1 MSPKAAAIDR
11 VPREVIAPSRPI
23 DSKVARYLTP
33 VLQIEERSPPILARL
48 TVFAAAFAVLGF
60 FTWAAVAPLREIAI
74 GRGEILPEG
83 FVQPI
88 QHLEGGRVAR
98 LFASEGQRVRSG
110 DPIIALDDAAL
121 RSELEHTRARRLAL
135 EGSIGRLQDFAE
147 GRVLSLP
154 ELGPR
159 GGISDQRA
167 SLDAQV
173 ETRAAQ
179 LRAALA
185 EIESRRQ
192 ALGAAKIKKEKLS
205 EELGDVRASITRR
218 EPMLRA
224 GLVRLPEIEALHRDR
239 VRLESEFARTSNELA
254 SAESAVDQ
262 ATARHAEIV
271 ARARQDAYLEIL
283 KLRVDLSEATSTEL
297 RLEER
302 LQRLVIRSPV
312 DGLVNQLSARSLGA
326 VIAPGGPVA
335 EIVPYRTAA
344 FAEVEVSPDDVGH
357 IRPGMPVLVKVSA
370 FDFARFGGIPGI
382 VESVS
387 PTSLKRPNAP
397 PVFRI
402 RIRLEAEHVGPA
414 GLNMTVQPGMVV
426 NADIRTGQKTLL
438 AYLLKPV
445 HAAFSS
451 ALSER

>member
-1 MSPKAAAIDR
+1 MSPKAATIDR
-11 VPREVIAPSRPI
+11 APRQALVPSRPVNA
-23 DSKVARYLTP
+23 KVARYLTP

-48 TVFAAAFAVLGF
+48 TVAAAVLAVVGF
-60 FTWAAVAPLREIAI
+60 FAWAAVAPLREIAV
-74 GRGEILPEG
+74 GRGEILPDG

-88 QHLEGGRVAR
+88 QHLEGGRVAK
-98 LFASEGQRVRSG
+98 LFASEGQRVRLG
-110 DPIIALDDAAL
+110 DPILALDDAAV
-121 RSELEHTRARRLAL
+121 RSELEHARARRLAI
-135 EGSIGRLQDFAE
+135 EGSIGRLKDFAE
-147 GRVLSLP
+147 GRALSP
-154 ELGPR
+154 PDLGPL
-159 GGISDQRA
+159 GGVSDQRA

-205 EELGDVRASITRR
+205 EELGDVRVSISRR
-218 EPMLRA
+218 EPMLRT
-224 GLVRLPEIEALHRDR
+224 GIVRLPEIEALRRDR
-239 VRLESEFARTSNELA
+239 VRLESELARTSNELA
-254 SAESAVDQ
+254 GAESAVDQ
-262 ATARHAEIV
+262 AIARHAEII
-271 ARARQDAYLEIL
+271 AKARQDAFLEIL
-283 KLRVDLSEATSTEL
+283 KLRVDLSEATSAEL

-312 DGLVNQLSARSLGA
+312 DGLVNQLSARSSGA

-335 EIVPYRTAA
+335 EIVPYQTAA

-370 FDFARFGGIPGI
+370 FDFARFGGIPGS

-387 PTSLKRPNAP
+387 PTSLKRPNLP
-397 PVFRI
+397 PIFRV
-402 RIRLEAEHVGPA
+402 RVRLEAEHVGPA
-414 GLNMTVQPGMVV
+414 SANMKIHPGMVV

>member
-1 MSPKAAAIDR
+1 MLPNAAIER
-11 VPREVIAPSRPI
+11 VSRQVVTPIRPI
-23 DSKVARYLTP
+23 DGKVARYLTP

-48 TVFAAAFAVLGF
+48 TVFATAFAIVGF
-60 FTWAAVAPLREIAI
+60 LAWAAVAPLREIAL
-74 GRGEILPEG
+74 GRGEILPDG
-83 FVQPI
+83 FVQSV

-98 LFASEGQRVRSG
+98 LLALEGQRVNTG
-110 DPIIALDDAAL
+110 DPILALDDTPV

-135 EGSIGRLQDFAE
+135 EGSIARLQDFAE
-147 GRVLSLP
+147 GRAPSLP
-154 ELGPR
+154 VVVR
-159 GGISDQRA
+159 GSVNDQRA

-179 LRAALA
+179 LRAAVA

-192 ALGAAKIKKEKLS
+192 ALGAAKIKKEKLA
-205 EELGDVRASITRR
+205 EELGDVRVSIARR
-218 EPMLRA
+218 EPMLRQ
-224 GLVRLPEIEALHRDR
+224 GLVRLAEIETLHRDR
-239 VRLESEFARTSNELA
+239 VRLESELARTSNELA

-262 ATARHAEIV
+262 AIARHAEIV
-271 ARARQDAYLEIL
+271 ARARQDAFLEIL
-283 KLRVDLSEATSTEL
+283 KLKVELSEATSIEMRL
-297 RLEER
+297 QERLE
-302 LQRLVIRSPV
+302 RLVIRSPV
-312 DGLVNQLSARSLGA
+312 DGLINQLSARSLGA
-326 VIAPGGPVA
+326 VIAPGGAVA
-335 EIVPYRTAA
+335 EIVPSRTAV

-370 FDFARFGGIPGI
+370 FDFARFGGIPGT
-382 VESVS
+382 VDAVS
-387 PTSLKRPNAP
+387 PTSLKRQNAP

-402 RIRLEAEHVGPA
+402 RVRLDADHVGPA
-414 GLNMTVQPGMVV
+414 GMNMKVQPGMVV